1 MFLFKDLKKTTLYL
15 NTMDR
20 VYNQFKSMWSKSVIS
35 QDNNNMTNVQIFH
48 KAKLINSCYHDMID
62 YLKEEFYNTK
72 QNVFELHLYLVENCL
87 DHNEVHKLASAFMI
101 NNAFVEWRNQ
111 IRNLNRKKNIE
122 HLTSTC
128 KEDVCNCK
136 TNDLII
142 SNAFNLAIRKN
153 ITLLGSFNK
162 IYNFNDNYHLLQ
174 AEAVNCISKLNYTDQ
189 ATLIG
194 ELQVQDKFNIE
205 NVNRLIDFIFF
216 SKKRILN

>member
-1 MFLFKDLKKTTLYL
+1 MFLTKYYMFLFKDLKKTTLYL
-15 NTMDR
+15 NKMDR
-20 VYNQFKSMWSKSVIS
+20 VYNQFKAMWSKSVIS
-35 QDNNNMTNVQIFH
+35 QDSNNGTNVQIFH

-87 DHNEVHKLASAFMI
+87 NHNEIHKLASAFMI
-101 NNAFVEWRNQ
+101 NYAFVEWRNQ
-111 IRNLNRKKNIE
+111 IRNLNRKKNID
-122 HLTSTC
+122 HLTGTC

-142 SNAFNLAIRKN
+142 LNAFNLAIRKN

-162 IYNFNDNYHLLQ
+162 IYSFNENYHLLQ
-174 AEAVNCISKLNYTDQ
+174 TETANCMPKLNYTDQ

-205 NVNRLIDFIFF
+205 NVNTEHISYL
-216 SKKRILN
+216 L